1 MYGLQKRKVNMAVK
15 VMFVCMGNI
24 CRSPTAHGVFRQLVL
39 DEGYADDIYIESSG
53 THAYH
58 VGKPP
63 DSRAQQTA
71 RQRSLDLS
79 DLRGQRVR
87 LSDFAEFDYILPM
100 DQDNYDILL
109 GSSPAEHHNKIR
121 MFLSFAPSISTR
133 DVPDPYY
140 GGAGGFDQVFD
151 MVEAG
156 SRGLLDD
163 IIKKHDLS

>member
-1 MYGLQKRKVNMAVK
+1 MVK

-24 CRSPTAHGVFRQLVL
+24 CRSPTAHGVFRKLVQ
-39 DEGYADDIYIESSG
+39 DEGYSGDIYIESSG

-58 VGKPP
+58 VGEPP

-71 RQRSLDLS
+71 HERGIDLS

-87 LSDFAEFDYILPM
+87 SSDFTEFDYILPM
-100 DQDNYDILL
+100 DQDNYEILVS
-109 GSSPAEHHNKIR
+109 SSPKAHQDKIR
-121 MFLSFAPSISTR
+121 MFLSFAPAVTAN

-163 IIKKHDLS
+163 ILQKHGLLVR